1 MGDLAKRDISCKRQE
16 VITKKKR
23 LEGCT
28 SQLFKS
34 FFFFFFNGSL
44 LSFNESAD

>member
-34 FFFFFFNGSL
+34 FLFFNGSL